1 MVLELE
7 YLNRDLNEYL
17 ESINVYCQ
25 QLARGQVGGVAE
37 GVRFDLTLQ
46 QIDHSLDLRHWC
58 AEAADR
64 VLEHTSS
71 ALSSE
76 FLARVDVASAALR
89 APTQAAARQAAPETV
104 AQSQPAA
111 GATTSSAISAPG
123 APAGDEHQLQVQLHA
138 AMRSLD
144 ALTQLAKSERLQ
156 RLIARLTS
164 LLMQLR
170 VRLPLAPTASR
181 LQCTSDCDRALIAR
195 ALRSQVYADSEL
207 TLKEADLALK
217 DSLREIRESLDP
229 SNYRFQI
236 PLLHCHLMR

>member
-58 AEAADR
+58 SEAAER

-71 ALSSE
+71 ALSGE
-76 FLARVDVASAALR
+76 FLARVDAASAALR
-89 APTQAAARQAAPETV
+89 APTQAAPRQAAPEAV
-104 AQSQPAA
+104 AQSQSAA
-111 GATTSSAISAPG
+111 GPTTSSAINAAS
-123 APAGDEHQLQVQLHA
+123 APAGDEQQQLQVQLHA

-144 ALTQLAKSERLQ
+144 TLTQLAKSERLQ

-170 VRLPLAPTASR
+170 VRLPLAHWLS
-181 LQCTSDCDRALIAR
+181 
-195 ALRSQVYADSEL
+195 
-207 TLKEADLALK
+207 
-217 DSLREIRESLDP
+217 SLDC
-229 SNYRFQI
+229 SARVI
-236 PLLHCHLMR
+236 VIAH

>member
-64 VLEHTSS
+64 VLEHSTS

-76 FLARVDVASAALR
+76 YLARADAASAGLR
-89 APTQAAARQAAPETV
+89 ALTQSPPAQATTS
-104 AQSQPAA
+104 AQSQSLA
-111 GATTSSAISAPG
+111 ATTSSTTNVASDATN
-123 APAGDEHQLQVQLHA
+123 DEQQLQVQLHT

-144 ALTQLAKSERLQ
+144 SLTQLAKSERLQ

-170 VRLPLAPTASR
+170 VRLLPRRP
-181 LQCTSDCDRALIAR
+181 
-195 ALRSQVYADSEL
+195 L
-207 TLKEADLALK
+207 TL
-217 DSLREIRESLDP
+217 
-229 SNYRFQI
+229 
-236 PLLHCHLMR
+236 

>member
-1 MVLELE
+1 MQRSFHEPITFEFQKEYAAVVLELE

-64 VLEHTSS
+64 VLEHSTS

-76 FLARVDVASAALR
+76 YLARADAASAGLR
-89 APTQAAARQAAPETV
+89 ALTQSPPAQATTS
-104 AQSQPAA
+104 AQSQSLA
-111 GATTSSAISAPG
+111 ATTSSTTNVASDATN
-123 APAGDEHQLQVQLHA
+123 DEQQLQVQLHT

-144 ALTQLAKSERLQ
+144 SLTQLAKSERLQ

-170 VRLPLAPTASR
+170 VRLLPRRP
-181 LQCTSDCDRALIAR
+181 
-195 ALRSQVYADSEL
+195 L
-207 TLKEADLALK
+207 TL
-217 DSLREIRESLDP
+217 
-229 SNYRFQI
+229 
-236 PLLHCHLMR
+236 

>member
-1 MVLELE
+1 MQRSFHEPITFEFQKEYAAVVLELE

-64 VLEHTSS
+64 VLEHSTS

-76 FLARVDVASAALR
+76 YLARADAASAGLR
-89 APTQAAARQAAPETV
+89 ALTQSPPAQATTS
-104 AQSQPAA
+104 AQSQSLAA
-111 GATTSSAISAPG
+111 ITSSTTNVASDATS
-123 APAGDEHQLQVQLHA
+123 DEQQLQMQLHT

-144 ALTQLAKSERLQ
+144 SLTQLAKSERLQ

-170 VRLPLAPTASR
+170 VRLLPRRP
-181 LQCTSDCDRALIAR
+181 
-195 ALRSQVYADSEL
+195 L
-207 TLKEADLALK
+207 TL
-217 DSLREIRESLDP
+217 
-229 SNYRFQI
+229 
-236 PLLHCHLMR
+236 